1 MRLELRCPVFTV
13 LLRTTKYAV
22 SALFLHEIKTLLIF
36 TSLITPTVEV
46 KDSQM
51 KMAAI
56 LDAAFQMPVCQCIS
70 TSSFFHQQQV
80 YQLTHPQGWTS
91 RLHVHL
97 VCIGR
102 GAMWRRAGSQVSLF
116 SFSRYCQFLSQVFV
130 TCLHFSQHENICFP
144 TSFN

>member
-13 LLRTTKYAV
+13 LLRTTKYGV

-51 KMAAI
+51 KTAAI

-80 YQLTHPQGWTS
+80 YQLLIPKDGHRGYM
-91 RLHVHL
+91 
-97 VCIGR
+97 CILCASEEEPCGEEL
-102 GAMWRRAGSQVSLF
+102 G
-116 SFSRYCQFLSQVFV
+116 
-130 TCLHFSQHENICFP
+130 HK
-144 TSFN
+144 